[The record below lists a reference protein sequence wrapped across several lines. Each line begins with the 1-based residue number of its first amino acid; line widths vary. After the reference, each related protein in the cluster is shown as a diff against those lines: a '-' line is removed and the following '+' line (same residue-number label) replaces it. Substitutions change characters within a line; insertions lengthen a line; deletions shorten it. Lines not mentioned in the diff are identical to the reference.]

1 MKMNM
6 PTNPTATEV
15 TDVNPKPEPGGPLD
29 ERSYSRWGW
38 IIVLAGVLGSLGWMA
53 VAPLDQGVQVQG
65 TVIVAG
71 NRKSVQHPTGG
82 IVDEVL
88 VREGDVVK
96 AGQVLARMNVTQAR
110 AEAEMMRF
118 QVLTGRA
125 MEARL
130 KAEDTGAA
138 AVKFPALLISDATS
152 KADPRVPSLLQLQ
165 LQLFASRR
173 AALQSELASMDQSI
187 QGVEFQLKGLLQSRQ
202 EKRSQLITMD
212 EQLTNMRELAIEG
225 YVPRNRMLELDRQS
239 AQLKGAL
246 AEDTGNIGRLEK
258 QIQEVTMRKEQRLQE
273 YKKEVRSQLTEIQ
286 RDTESAAQRL
296 AAADF
301 ALSNTEVK
309 SPADGAVVALSVF
322 TPGAVISPGFRIMD
336 VVPQDARLEIEGQ
349 VPVHL
354 IDKVKPELPVELM
367 FTAFNQR
374 KTPHI
379 AGVVTK
385 VSADRLT
392 DEKTGAPYFKLYAE
406 ATAAGIVRLRDEK
419 VRPGMPVEVFVKTG
433 ERTMLNYLI
442 RPILDRV
449 HSALREE

>member
-1 MKMNM
+1 
-6 PTNPTATEV
+6 
-15 TDVNPKPEPGGPLD
+15 
-29 ERSYSRWGW
+29 
-38 IIVLAGVLGSLGWMA
+38 
-53 VAPLDQGVQVQG
+53 
-65 TVIVAG
+65 
-71 NRKSVQHPTGG
+71 
-82 IVDEVL
+82 
-88 VREGDVVK
+88 
-96 AGQVLARMNVTQAR
+96 
-110 AEAEMMRF
+110 
-118 QVLTGRA
+118 
-125 MEARL
+125 
-130 KAEDTGAA
+130 
-138 AVKFPALLISDATS
+138 
-152 KADPRVPSLLQLQ
+152 
-165 LQLFASRR
+165 
-173 AALQSELASMDQSI
+173 
-187 QGVEFQLKGLLQSRQ
+187 
-202 EKRSQLITMD
+202 MD
-212 EQLTNMRELAIEG
+212 EQLNNMRELSSEG

-258 QIQEVTMRKEQRLQE
+258 QIQEVNMRKEQRLQE
-273 YKKEVRSQLTEIQ
+273 YKKEVRSQLTDVQ

-301 ALSNTEVK
+301 ALSNTDVK

-354 IDKVKPELPVELM
+354 IDKVKPNLPVELM

>member
-6 PTNPTATEV
+6 PTTPTAEV

-88 VREGDVVK
+88 VREGDAVK

-138 AVKFPALLISDATS
+138 VVKFPALLLSASTS

-202 EKRSQLITMD
+202 EKRSQLITME
-212 EQLTNMRELAIEG
+212 EQLTNMRELSSEG

-258 QIQEVTMRKEQRLQE
+258 QIQEVTMRKEQRMQE
-273 YKKEVRSQLTEIQ
+273 YKKEVRTQLTDVQ

-309 SPADGAVVALSVF
+309 SPADGAVVALAVF

-354 IDKVKPELPVELM
+354 IDKVKPNLPVELM

-374 KTPHI
+374 KTPRVS
-379 AGVVTK
+379 GMVTK

-406 ATAAGIVRLRDEK
+406 ATAEGVHRLRDEK

-442 RPILDRV
+442 RPILDRA

>member
-1 MKMNM
+1 MNITT
-6 PTNPTATEV
+6 PTTAEV
-15 TDVNPKPEPGGPLD
+15 TDVNTKPEPGGPLD

-38 IIVLAGVLGSLGWMA
+38 IIVLAGVVGSLGWMA
-53 VAPLDQGVQVQG
+53 LAPLDQGVQVPG

-88 VREGDVVK
+88 VREGDTVK

-110 AEAEMMRF
+110 SEAELLRF
-118 QVLTGRA
+118 HVLSGRA
-125 MEARL
+125 TEARL

-138 AVKFPALLISDATS
+138 AVKFPAALTDDAS
-152 KADPRVPSLLQLQ
+152 AKADPRVPSLLQLQ

-173 AALQSELASMDQSI
+173 AALQNELSSMDQSV
-187 QGVEFQLKGLLQSRQ
+187 QGVDFQLKGLQLSRQ
-202 EKRSQLITMD
+202 EKRSQLVTME
-212 EQLTNMRELAIEG
+212 EQLNNMRDLSSEG
-225 YVPRNRMLELDRQS
+225 YVPRNRMLEIDRQH
-239 AQLKGAL
+239 AQLKGAI

-258 QIQEVTMRKEQRLQE
+258 QIQEVMMRKEQRLQE
-273 YKKEVRSQLTEIQ
+273 YKKEVRSQLTDIQ

-309 SPADGAVVALSVF
+309 SPVDGAVVALSVF

-336 VVPQDARLEIEGQ
+336 VVPLDARLEIEGQ

-354 IDKVKPELPVELM
+354 IDKVKPDLPVELM

-379 AGVVTK
+379 AGMVTK
-385 VSADRLT
+385 VSADRLV

-406 ATAAGIVRLRDEK
+406 ATPDGIKRLRDEK

-433 ERTMLNYLI
+433 ERTMLNYMI
-442 RPILDRV
+442 RPILDRL
-449 HSALREE
+449 HSGLREE

>member
-1 MKMNM
+1 MNITT
-6 PTNPTATEV
+6 PTSAEV
-15 TDVNPKPEPGGPLD
+15 TDVNTKPEPGGPLD

-88 VREGDVVK
+88 VREGDTVK

-110 AEAEMMRF
+110 AEAEMLRF

-138 AVKFPALLISDATS
+138 AVVFPALLLNDAAA

-173 AALQSELASMDQSI
+173 GALQSELASMEQSI

-212 EQLTNMRELAIEG
+212 EQLNNMRELSSEG
-225 YVPRNRMLELDRQS
+225 YVPRNRMLEIDRQH

-258 QIQEVTMRKEQRLQE
+258 QIQEVMMRKEQRLQE
-273 YKKEVRSQLTEIQ
+273 YKKEVRSQLTDIQ

-301 ALSNTEVK
+301 ALSNTDVK
-309 SPADGAVVALSVF
+309 SPVDGAVVALSVF

-354 IDKVKPELPVELM
+354 IDKVKPDLPVELM

-379 AGVVTK
+379 AGMVTK
-385 VSADRLT
+385 VSADRLV

-406 ATAAGIVRLRDEK
+406 ATAAGIKRLRDEK

-442 RPILDRV
+442 RPILDRA